1 MLMKH
6 NKEELKKIFS
16 DHDGIYWFYCIFCY
30 MLFVGALE

>member
-16 DHDGIYWFYCIFCY
+16 DHDGYIGFMAFFF
-30 MLFVGALE
+30 LFVICWGS